1 MSNSAFAQF
10 TSLTVEIPSLAY
22 HRMLKERLTKH
33 TLVYT
38 HGYTTPSSLSKGRR
52 VPTTP
57 ALSRSEV
64 RKAAGRCRVE
74 VTSWEEF
81 ALRTLE
87 WPRMQLSLFFLTL
100 HSLNVARPAS
110 SRLF

>member
-57 ALSRSEV
+57 ALSRSE
-64 RKAAGRCRVE
+64 AGRRRVE
-74 VTSWEEF
+74 ATAWEEF

-100 HSLNVARPAS
+100 HSLNVARHQVDFS
-110 SRLF
+110 